1 MDYLLI
7 LLGISIFYL
16 LMVSPKKAVTFKND
30 QMIIRTSKFST
41 IKFSKHEIKD
51 LYIFEEGLPK
61 HTVVINGS
69 WYRGNTT
76 TLVPAIDRNRIIFS
90 TTNGGKF
97 LVNVDNADDLIQ
109 KYLEL
114 KQAN

>member
-1 MDYLLI
+1 MVYLLI

-16 LMVSPKKAVTFKND
+16 LMASPKKAVTFKND
-30 QMIIRTSKFST
+30 QMVIRTSKFST
-41 IKFSKHEIKD
+41 GKFSKHEIKD

-61 HTVVINGS
+61 HTVVMNGS
-69 WYRGNTT
+69 WYSGNAT
-76 TLVPAIDRNRIIFS
+76 TLVPAINRNRMIFS
-90 TTNGGKF
+90 TTSGGKF

-109 KYLEL
+109 KYMEW